1 MFLRPKNKISP
12 FEERFPLFYEIVPPE
27 KGNKEERLEQH
38 VECLERLY
46 DQLEVDALNIP
57 EIQDESKKGEKGK
70 RRKPHRE
77 RIQPREYAMSLREHF
92 EDAEFVINRVCV
104 KHPHDYHE
112 NWLLETHNDYRIR
125 NIIFV
130 GGESSGQDYPGPSVP
145 ESNRFVKRYL
155 NRGRLRYNKGS
166 IEPTDF
172 NIGNISIPT
181 RRRKD
186 FDEPERMFHKQEAG
200 SDFFTTQIIYDK
212 ESPISLIK
220 DFSRLLEDE
229 DHGPPTIFWS
239 FSPISSKKDVD
250 FLRWLGVYIPEE
262 TEEYILDSEDPVQT
276 SLDLCQDIWQEMLDV
291 TDELPNPIP
300 MGINI
305 SIMGLRNFDNGV
317 KLAQQLNSVDIP
329 K

>member
-12 FEERFPLFYEIVPPE
+12 FEERFPLFFEIVPPE
-27 KGNKEERLEQH
+27 KGNRDERLQQH
-38 VECLERLY
+38 TDYLEKLF
-46 DQLEVDALNIP
+46 DQVKVDALNIP

-70 RRKPHRE
+70 RRKPHKE
-77 RIQPREYAMSLREHF
+77 RIQPREYATLLGEHY
-92 EDAEFVINRVCV
+92 DTEFVINRVCV
-104 KHPHDYHE
+104 KHQPDEHE
-112 NWLLETHNDYRIR
+112 DWLLETYNDYNIS

-130 GGESSGQDYPGPSVP
+130 GGESSGQDYPGPSVS
-145 ESNRFVKRYL
+145 ESNRFVKRFL
-155 NRGRLRYNKGS
+155 NRGRLRYTKGS

-200 SDFFTTQIIYDK
+200 ADFFTTQIVYDK
-212 ESPISLIK
+212 ESPVSLLK
-220 DFSRLLEDE
+220 DFSQLLEDE
-229 DHGPPTIFWS
+229 DHGAPTIFWS
-239 FSPISSKKDVD
+239 FSPISGKKDVD
-250 FLRWLGVYIPEE
+250 FLRWLGVYISEE
-262 TEEYILDSEDPVQT
+262 TEDYILDSDDPVET
-276 SLDLCQDIWQEMLDV
+276 SIKYARDILQDMLDV
-291 TDELPNPIP
+291 NDQLPNPIP

-317 KLAQQLNSVDIP
+317 KLAQELNALDIP